1 MEERKREREKEGK
14 REQLKPSDGLML
26 EKGGGEKGKQP
37 TDDCSIKK
45 GTSGWREAKEK
56 GTRESK
62 TERGR
67 RDEGEREGKTL
78 EDCVEQIT
86 GSVWTKHTT
95 PSYPEIFTLSRL
107 AGNRTNTHDTY
118 TRICDGSDKV
128 FAAALFVFSS
138 ICVPGGDIS
147 AKCLNQ

>member
-1 MEERKREREKEGK
+1 
-14 REQLKPSDGLML
+14 ML

-56 GTRESK
+56 ETRESK

-67 RDEGEREGKTL
+67 RDEGKREGQTL

-107 AGNRTNTHDTY
+107 MGNRTKTHYTY
-118 TRICDGSDKV
+118 TRICDGPDKV
-128 FAAALFVFSS
+128 FAITAALFVFSS

-147 AKCLNQ
+147 AKSLNQ